1 MLRSHKKN
9 ILFGLLALGLFGLVY
24 GYLNSRPEMIAD
36 ETLRVAEVPR
46 PELERA
52 VNRPS
57 PFKPDGLG
65 VDQQVNES
73 SMDKLSDTGET
84 VKIGGEN
91 LVSAM
96 QDSLAVD
103 GVDGGAESDG
113 VQDMLVAPEAISGQ
127 IMSATDSTVT
137 TVDGDEQLSSPN
149 ASLKQEQT
157 IIASPKDPYQNPFK
171 SGPRRHTPE
180 PVESDEQVVAMTQE
194 EGAVV
199 TTSTETDEDTFIN
212 LTNSE
217 VPLLSEQQSGFL
229 DLNLAEEKPL
239 EVVLLEGD
247 DIIIDDVN
255 ETLSKY
261 QAPDEAV
268 LTEVVEES
276 SDEATATSV
285 SKVSMDIVSPFGLAA
300 AQKGFGKQSA
310 DLVVLPDPDEVLMN
324 GTDEVSLEYQSS
336 YKKLQSI
343 TDKLKAANEEN
354 VSLKNQFSK
363 VADDNRKLAQ
373 IIRDIDEK
381 IKVLTANN

>member
-57 PFKPDGLG
+57 AFKPDGL
-65 VDQQVNES
+65 VANQQVNES
-73 SMDKLSDTGET
+73 SMDNLSDTDET

-103 GVDGGAESDG
+103 GGAESDG
-113 VQDMLVAPEAISGQ
+113 VQEMLVAPEAISGQ

-137 TVDGDEQLSSPN
+137 TVDGDEEVSSPN
-149 ASLKQEQT
+149 ASLDQEQT

-180 PVESDEQVVAMTQE
+180 PVESDEQVVAMDSE
-194 EGAVV
+194 EGAVI
-199 TTSTETDEDTFIN
+199 TAGTDEDTFIN
-212 LTNSE
+212 QTNSE

-229 DLNLAEEKPL
+229 DLNLTEEKPL
-239 EVVLLEGD
+239 EVVLLEGE

-255 ETLSKY
+255 EVLSKY
-261 QAPDEAV
+261 QAPNEAV
-268 LTEVVEES
+268 TTDVAVEP
-276 SDEATATSV
+276 SDESPMASV
-285 SKVSMDIVSPFGLAA
+285 SEVSMDIVSPFGLAA

-343 TDKLKAANEEN
+343 TEKLKAANEEN
-354 VSLKNQFSK
+354 VSLKSQFSK

-381 IKVLTANN
+381 IKVLTASN

>member
-57 PFKPDGLG
+57 AFKPDGL
-65 VDQQVNES
+65 VADQFDNES
-73 SMDKLSDTGET
+73 SMGNLPDTGET
-84 VKIGGEN
+84 VKIGGEH

-96 QDSLAVD
+96 QESLTSGGEDDYAEGD
-103 GVDGGAESDG
+103 GAHEVLA
-113 VQDMLVAPEAISGQ
+113 APEAISGQ

-137 TVDGDEQLSSPN
+137 TVDGDEQVSSPN
-149 ASLKQEQT
+149 ASLDQEQT

-180 PVESDEQVVAMTQE
+180 PVESDEQVVAMDSE
-194 EGAVV
+194 EGAVI
-199 TTSTETDEDTFIN
+199 TAETDEDTFIKQS
-212 LTNSE
+212 NSE

-229 DLNLAEEKPL
+229 DLNLTEEKPL
-239 EVVLLEGD
+239 EVVLLEGE

-255 ETLSKY
+255 EVLSKY
-261 QAPDEAV
+261 QAPNEAV
-268 LTEVVEES
+268 TTDVAVEP
-276 SDEATATSV
+276 SDESPMASV
-285 SKVSMDIVSPFGLAA
+285 SEVSMDIVSPFGLAA

-343 TDKLKAANEEN
+343 TEKLKAANEEN

-381 IKVLTANN
+381 IKVLTASN